1 VLAGPVLGIKKPGR
15 HRPGLHSRMVE
26 LMRKT
31 ANSRDFS
38 EQGNHSIQLDTCI
51 VQATNSWFVIIGLL
65 EKTD

>member
-1 VLAGPVLGIKKPGR
+1 
-15 HRPGLHSRMVE
+15 MVE

-51 VQATNSWFVIIGLL
+51 VQATNNWFVIVGLL
-65 EKTD
+65 DKNLIKAK